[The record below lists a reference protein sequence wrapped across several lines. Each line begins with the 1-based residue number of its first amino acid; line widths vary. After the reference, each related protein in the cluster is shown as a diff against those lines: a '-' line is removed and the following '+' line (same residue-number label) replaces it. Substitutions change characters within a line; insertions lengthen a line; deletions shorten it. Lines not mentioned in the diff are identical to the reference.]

1 MICGTQCVE
10 KKMLQSFNTGMM
22 RRYCHIAV
30 WTILALFATAC
41 FLSPARVASP
51 LEFRFAL
58 TGNTFPESPFRG
70 KNEAL
75 DGLIKRINDDNPLFV
90 IHVGDI
96 VHGGKSWM
104 GISAIDL
111 ERQFRD
117 FKTQF
122 ALLRPLL
129 FTVRGEKDML
139 DTSCEHYTRYTGRSP
154 YYSFNYGPAH
164 CIVLDTCEE
173 GKAEIRSSQRAWLEK
188 DLVRHRRAQAII
200 VFAHYPIFEN
210 NAPGFDSAGG
220 MIAMKQAD
228 ELHDLFKKF
237 PVKAVFSGHCNSL
250 YRTVKDG
257 IHYIVAGCDFSAIR
271 ATPHQKVKSAAQ
283 YYIVDYRNG
292 DINVIP
298 RSLE

>member
-1 MICGTQCVE
+1 
-10 KKMLQSFNTGMM
+10 M
-22 RRYCHIAV
+22 RHYCHIAF
-30 WTILALFATAC
+30 WTILAPALFATAC
-41 FLSPARVASP
+41 FLSQARDTSP
-51 LEFRFAL
+51 LEVHFAL

-90 IHVGDI
+90 IHLGDI

-129 FTVRGEKDML
+129 FTLRGEKDML
-139 DTSCEHYTRYTGRSP
+139 DASCEHYTRHTGRSP

-164 CIVLDTCEE
+164 CIVLDTCED
-173 GKAEIRSSQRAWLEK
+173 GKSEISSSQRTWLEK
-188 DLVRHRRAQAII
+188 DLMRHRRAQAIF

-210 NAPGFDSAGG
+210 NAPGFDSAGR
-220 MIAMKQAD
+220 MISMKQA
-228 ELHDLFKKF
+228 EALHDLFKKF
-237 PVKAVFSGHCNSL
+237 PVKAVFCGHHTSL

-271 ATPHQKVKSAAQ
+271 IMPHQKVKNAAQ
-283 YYIVDYRNG
+283 YYMVDYRGG
-292 DINVIP
+292 DITIFP
-298 RSLE
+298 KSLD